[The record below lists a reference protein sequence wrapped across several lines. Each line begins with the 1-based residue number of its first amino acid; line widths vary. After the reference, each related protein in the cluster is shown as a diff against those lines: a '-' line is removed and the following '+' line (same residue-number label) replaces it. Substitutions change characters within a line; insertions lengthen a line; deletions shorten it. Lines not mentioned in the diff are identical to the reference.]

1 MTATEIVDQMI
12 DEGGAD
18 GALLDSDLWS
28 AFLSET
34 GLTPSPCAIHTD
46 DPIIVYRGW
55 ELRKS
60 GVI

>member
-1 MTATEIVDQMI
+1 MTATEIVDRMI

-18 GALLDSDLWS
+18 SAFLESDLWS
-28 AFLSET
+28 GFLSET

-46 DPIIVYRGW
+46 DRIVIYRGW
-55 ELRKS
+55 ELRRS

>member
-1 MTATEIVDQMI
+1 MTASEIVDRMI

-18 GALLDSDLWS
+18 GAFLESDLWS

-34 GLTPSPCAIHTD
+34 GLTPSPCVNHTE
-46 DPIIVYRGW
+46 DPIVVYRGW